1 MKHLSIV
8 ICLTCYLGFL
18 KAEEAVPAQAA
29 TAAKAVP
36 AAAVPAQAAP
46 AQAVPAQAVPATAV
60 PAVDQQGKKKM
71 AKKKKTRL
79 KQAAKVDVA
88 PTPAPAGAAPA
99 GAAPAS
105 AAPAQ
110 KDSLQAWLQK
120 LKKRIAQTKSKPN
133 KLVAVAAV
141 RGDEAKDP
149 VPLYWKGKKTESAVS
164 NKEVKAFDEALD
176 VALSGDKEAAKSKLT
191 SFISTYPKSPLMGEA
206 KDTLAKLDEH

>member
-88 PTPAPAGAAPA
+88 PTPAPA